1 MPSVSETDACRL
13 CGGTALR
20 RFDAAE
26 MMFGTRERFD
36 YLECNGC
43 GCVQIAAYPADI
55 ARHYPPGYYA
65 HGAAGAARDG
75 AVRRLGALFRR
86 LPPLWRWWI
95 GDGALRRLLPGRTAE
110 SKHLAMLGPDAR
122 ILDIGCGSGEGLR
135 RLRALGFRHAEG
147 ADPFI
152 AADILHEGRLLVRR
166 AALSELEGAY
176 DAITLH
182 HALEHMPDQHGVF
195 RALRRLLA
203 PGGVLLLRLPVVG
216 GVAWRRYG
224 ADWVQLD
231 APRHFYLH
239 SRRSLG
245 VVAAA
250 AGFAVRSMVD
260 DSTSFQFW
268 GSELYRRGIPLND
281 PRSPAV
287 TRGATFSKAEMA
299 DFARRARAANAA
311 GEGDQV
317 AALLVPARSATLSVS
332 TAPGAAASAP
342 ARAAPA

>member
-1 MPSVSETDACRL
+1 MSATEPACRI

-20 RFDAAE
+20 RFAAAE

-36 YLECNGC
+36 YLACEGC
-43 GCVQIAAYPADI
+43 GCVQIAAYPPDI

-65 HGAAGAARDG
+65 HGATGDAGDAS
-75 AVRRLGALFRR
+75 VRRLGALVRHV
-86 LPPLWRWWI
+86 PPLWRWWI
-95 GDGALRRLLPGRTAE
+95 GNGALRRLLPGRTAE
-110 SKHLAMLGPDAR
+110 SRHLAMLGPAAR
-122 ILDIGCGSGEGLR
+122 ILDVGCGSGAGLR
-135 RLRALGFRHAEG
+135 RLAALGFHRAEG

-152 AADILHEGRLLVRR
+152 AADVHHQGRLLVRR
-166 AALSELEGAY
+166 ASLADLAGPY

-195 RALRRLLA
+195 RQFRRLLA
-203 PGGVLLLRLPVVG
+203 PGGVVLLRIPVVG
-216 GVAWRRYG
+216 GAAWRAYG

-231 APRHFYLH
+231 APRHFHLH
-239 SRRSLG
+239 SRKSLG
-245 VVAAA
+245 VLAAA
-250 AGFAVRSMVD
+250 TGFAVRSIVD

-281 PRSPAV
+281 PRSPSV

-299 DFARRARAANAA
+299 DFTRRARAANAA

-317 AALLVPARSATLSVS
+317 AALLVVA
-332 TAPGAAASAP
+332 
-342 ARAAPA
+342 